1 MVVPSNSPL
10 TRSNPMKTIFDDVNI
25 IEGTFEYPDNKH
37 LKFAAFIYSGPR
49 ENPHEPL
56 EAAIYAYV
64 GDAAYHDFVPIP
76 LDNPFLRVI
85 TSSLNIPPKESFSPG
100 IHHINNL
107 GPSIDPSKLH
117 TIDPSFSEL
126 MNTHKKAL
134 KRIAELEHKLSKLKS
149 ILE

>member
-1 MVVPSNSPL
+1 MDAFYP
-10 TRSNPMKTIFDDVNI
+10 
-25 IEGTFEYPDNKH
+25 TFYEH

-49 ENPHEPL
+49 ENPYEPL
-56 EAAIYAYV
+56 ESAISEYV
-64 GDAAYHDFVPIP
+64 GDEEYHAFILQS
-76 LDNPFLRVI
+76 LDNPYLRVI
-85 TSSLNIPPKESFSPG
+85 TTNLNIPPKESFSPG

-126 MNTHKKAL
+126 MKTHKKAL

>member
-1 MVVPSNSPL
+1 
-10 TRSNPMKTIFDDVNI
+10 MKTIFDGVDI

-37 LKFAAFIYSGPR
+37 LKFAAFIYSGPG

-56 EAAIYAYV
+56 DAAINEYV
-64 GDAAYHDFVPIP
+64 GDEGYHDFVLMS
-76 LDNPFLRVI
+76 LDNPYLRVI
-85 TSSLNIPPKESFSPG
+85 TTNLNIPPREPFVPG
-100 IHHINNL
+100 MHHINNL

-126 MNTHKKAL
+126 METHKKAL

-149 ILE
+149 MLE